1 MPNEFV
7 KMRNPANGSVDEIPA
22 GAADAYERKGFER
35 LTGARSYAQADQER
49 VEAELAAEAELA
61 RAGDA
66 AEDIAETVDERT
78 VDQVLADVGNDPDL
92 AQAALTAEWAGR
104 NRSTLTAQ
112 LEHIIAA
119 GQTGDTEED

>member
-7 KMRNPANGSVDEIPA
+7 KMRNPANGSVNEIPA
-22 GAADAYERKGFER
+22 DAAAAYERKGWEA
-35 LTGARSYAQADQER
+35 LSDPRSLLDADAER
-49 VEAELAAEAELA
+49 VEAELAAEAALA

-66 AEDIAETVDERT
+66 AEDIAETTEEKT
-78 VDQVLADVGNDPDL
+78 VAEVLADVGDDLAL
-92 AQAALTAEWAGR
+92 AQAALDAEFAGR

>member
-1 MPNEFV
+1 MPYEFV
-7 KMRNPANGSVDEIPA
+7 RMRNPANGSIDEIPA

-35 LTGARSYAQADQER
+35 LTDARSYAQADQER
-49 VEAELAAEAELA
+49 VEAELAAEAALA

-66 AEDIAETVDERT
+66 AGQIAGTTDERT
-78 VDQVLADVGNDPDL
+78 VAEVLADVGDDPDL
-92 AQAALTAEWAGR
+92 ARAALDAETAGR